1 MACVPPHARDTC
13 GHTPTHADTNASLT
27 RLHDVQKTSLQKE
40 KGDELPH
47 SQNCLAKRERRRWE
61 LKRRKCGLRTLPLH
75 QRTSGRGEGQAP
87 REPVQT
93 AGWGTGRPTAP
104 LPSSGAWWPSKR
116 PEVLEVSA
124 VSVCPRPSRPQCASA
139 SSRDAVLPQ
148 YGAVCMGKK
157 SGWGQN
163 TAFRE
168 ARAPSCL
175 WRWLLITMTFLASP
189 HLSVSGYGGW
199 ITIPSARQI
208 REEKN
213 KSRAEPS
220 GASLFPSPALCVKP
234 APTHSATLG
243 FWGMCL
249 CVSRGPRGWGERL
262 PCWLCGSQ
270 SAEEGG
276 LEFF

>member
-1 MACVPPHARDTC
+1 MSHPMPATRVDTHR
-13 GHTPTHADTNASLT
+13 HTQIRTHPSPAST
-27 RLHDVQKTSLQKE
+27 MFRKH
-40 KGDELPH
+40 H
-47 SQNCLAKRERRRWE
+47 FRRRKGTSYRTRRTVSRRWKGE
-61 LKRRKCGLRTLPLH
+61 GGNSKGRKCGLRTLPLH
-75 QRTSGRGEGQAP
+75 QRTSGHGEGQAP

-116 PEVLEVSA
+116 PKVLEVSA
-124 VSVCPRPSRPQCASA
+124 VSVCPRPSRLQCASA

-148 YGAVCMGKK
+148 YGAVRMEKK

-175 WRWLLITMTFLASP
+175 WWWLLVTMTFLASP

-208 REEKN
+208 REEKTN
-213 KSRAEPS
+213 PVQNHLARLSSLLQPS
-220 GASLFPSPALCVKP
+220 VSSLHRHTAPHWAFGECACVSLGAPLAGASGSP
-234 APTHSATLG
+234 
-243 FWGMCL
+243 
-249 CVSRGPRGWGERL
+249 
-262 PCWLCGSQ
+262 
-270 SAEEGG
+270 EEGG